1 MQREQGM
8 DVIVCFRPVC
18 PAPISRKRNRLACA
32 PSKIVIGVS
41 LTTDV
46 SSEDLSLA
54 IGNRRGRQHPFVP
67 LCGADWNLVTESHL
81 SKGWI
86 SEHEG
91 SNDRLSK
98 RETLRRWPHGRSS
111 ITFKSAPKSLSRGW
125 LSSTPHVHGR
135 MRSNVPCVLPSY
147 PLSIS
152 PTFLA

>member
-1 MQREQGM
+1 M

-18 PAPISRKRNRLACA
+18 PAPISRKRNRLPPVPP

-46 SSEDLSLA
+46 SSDLSLA

-81 SKGWI
+81 SKGCLRI

-91 SNDRLSK
+91 SNDRFSM
-98 RETLRRWPHGRSS
+98 RETFRWWPHGRSS

-147 PLSIS
+147 LLSIS